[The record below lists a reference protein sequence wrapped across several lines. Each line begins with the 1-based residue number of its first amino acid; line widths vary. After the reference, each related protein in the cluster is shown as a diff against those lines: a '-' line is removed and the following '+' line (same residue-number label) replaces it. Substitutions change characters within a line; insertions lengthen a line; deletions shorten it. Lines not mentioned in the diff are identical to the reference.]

1 MLERGVSLARIRYAF
16 KQHQRRRMG
25 PVLRIHHQALH
36 AAGRTTGLAGL
47 PPFTRG
53 QSIPDPE
60 LQSGKI
66 KPEEAYRV
74 LEQT

>member
-16 KQHQRRRMG
+16 NSTNVEG
-25 PVLRIHHQALH
+25 WACTPNTSQALH

-47 PPFTRG
+47 PLLRAARAFL
-53 QSIPDPE
+53 DPE

-74 LEQT
+74 LSKT